1 MNDNINI
8 SYIDGIRFHRALA
21 SGIHN
26 VISRQEY
33 LNKINV
39 FPVPDSDTGTNMAF
53 TLNAVLNGT
62 STKVCNSISDMLFT
76 IADSALDGARGNS
89 GAILAQFFQGM
100 SDGCKNS
107 TKMTPEEFAQAIKIG
122 SEYAREALGEPRE
135 GTILTILTDFS
146 NHLIMEIKNGKTD
159 FLELFNSAVKVSE
172 ISLKNT
178 PNQLKVLKKAGVVDA
193 GAQGFVDL
201 LHGIQKFIEDG
212 NIKKLDFTNVLK
224 NTTHSDDHV
233 ISEETD
239 LSYRFCTEC
248 LILGKNIDR
257 KNLRSELKNFGN
269 SLVLAGTKEKTKIHI
284 HTNEPGKLFK
294 FSEKFGKVINQ
305 KADDMFKQNKDA
317 HGDHGEIAI
326 ITDSGSDIPEDLID
340 KYNIHIVP
348 VRYNFG
354 DIDYIDKVSLTSK
367 EFYYELENNLNHP
380 QTSQP
385 TPGDFRKQYEFLIS
399 HYKSIISIHLPK
411 ELSGTMQSA
420 QTASNKFNNSKN
432 ISVIDSLSISGGMG
446 LIVSYAAEAANLG
459 YSKSEIEKLIHKII
473 PKTNVYA
480 SVFDLNYSVKG
491 GRVPKIV
498 KTISDLFKF
507 HPILATDDLGKM
519 KISGG
524 FFGKKNFAKK
534 TAKQLISKTKKNKEY
549 RIIIS
554 HCNCEERAYKLIE
567 NLKKNSVKINYSY
580 VIDCGSALGVHLG
593 PGSLVAGIQEYI
605 PIKPK
610 K

>member
-1 MNDNINI
+1 MNNNINI
-8 SYIDGIRFHRALA
+8 SYIDGIRLHRALA

-53 TLNAVLNGT
+53 TLNAVLDGT
-62 STKVCNSISDMLFT
+62 SKKVCGSISEMLFN

-100 SDGCKNS
+100 SDSCKNS
-107 TKMTPEEFAQAIKIG
+107 NKMTPEEFSHAIKIG

-146 NHLIMEIKNGKTD
+146 NHIINEINNGKTD
-159 FLELFNSAVKVSE
+159 FLELFDSAVSASE

-201 LHGIQKFIEDG
+201 LHGIQKFIKDG
-212 NIKKLDFTNVLK
+212 NIKKLDFSSVLK
-224 NTTHSDDHV
+224 STNHSNDD
-233 ISEETD
+233 IITETSI
-239 LSYRFCTEC
+239 LNYRYCTEC
-248 LILGKNIDR
+248 LILGKKIDR
-257 KNLRSELKNFGN
+257 KTLRSELKNFGN

-317 HGDHGEIAI
+317 HGEHGETAI
-326 ITDSGSDIPEDLID
+326 ITDSGSDIPDDLMN
-340 KYNIHIVP
+340 KYNIHVVP

-399 HYKSIISIHLPK
+399 HYKSLISIHLPK

-420 QTASNKFNNSKN
+420 QTASNKLDNSKD

-459 YSKSEIEKLIHKII
+459 YSKSEIEKLVNKII

-491 GRVPKIV
+491 GRIPKIV
-498 KTISDLFKF
+498 KSISDLLRFN
-507 HPILATDDLGKM
+507 PILATNDLGKM

-534 TAKQLISKTKKNKEY
+534 TAKQLIKKTQRNKEY

-554 HCNCEERAYKLIE
+554 HCNCEKRAHKLLADI
-567 NLKKNSVKINYSY
+567 KRSSVKINFSY

-593 PGSLVAGIQEYI
+593 PGSLVSGIQEYI